1 MNKIY
6 KHFSEVIKLIV
17 LITFVFSVEVLNAE
31 NKPDTLR
38 VDNAKITKVIEDV
51 TTNNK
56 GNKVTKYY
64 FIYNGELVNT
74 SKTVVAKYKI
84 AKQYGANCALA
95 IVIKGKG
102 TKRII
107 LD

>member
-6 KHFSEVIKLIV
+6 KHFDKIV
-17 LITFVFSVEVLNAE
+17 KIIIIISFAIFSYIGVAAE
-31 NKPDTLR
+31 KVDTLK
-38 VDNAKITKVIEDV
+38 VDNHKITKVIEDV

-84 AKQYGANCALA
+84 AKQYGANCTLA

>member
-31 NKPDTLR
+31 NKPDTLK

-51 TTNNK
+51 TINNK

-95 IVIKGKG
+95 IIIKGKG
-102 TKRII
+102 IKRII

>member
-51 TTNNK
+51 TTNTK
-56 GNKVTKYY
+56 GNKVIKYY

-74 SKTVVAKYKI
+74 SKTVIAKYKI

-95 IVIKGKG
+95 IIIKGKG
-102 TKRII
+102 SKRII